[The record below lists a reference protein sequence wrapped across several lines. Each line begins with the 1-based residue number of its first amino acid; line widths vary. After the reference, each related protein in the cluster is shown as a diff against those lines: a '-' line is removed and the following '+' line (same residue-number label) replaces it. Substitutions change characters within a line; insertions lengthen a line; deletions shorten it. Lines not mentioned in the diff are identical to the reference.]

1 MCVMSEIIELLEL
14 RKLPDFLQASGG
26 VSAVLQERLGL
37 KRRWV
42 SVNAPMNSKYFG
54 ELVEF
59 ATPVPGEIVL
69 ELLKLTNGARV
80 ASNKFVTYGVLDEK
94 GGADFVS
101 TPLDINVPNVY
112 ERPIS
117 LDQSALIIGGG
128 VNNHE
133 SVLSTQEVVHYMDEQ
148 GTTHVCS
155 IEDCKTD
162 LASYTSVT
170 DWLVEEFDLA
180 IRKHLIPDH

>member
-1 MCVMSEIIELLEL
+1 MELLEL
-14 RKLPDFLQASGG
+14 RRFSDFLEASGG
-26 VSAVLQERLGL
+26 VSAVVQERLGI

-59 ATPVPGEIVL
+59 AKPVPGEIVL
-69 ELLKLTNGARV
+69 ELLKLTNGVRV

-101 TPLDINVPNVY
+101 IPLDINVPNVY
-112 ERPIS
+112 ERPITLS
-117 LDQSALIIGGG
+117 QSALIIGGG

-133 SVLSTQEVVHYMDEQ
+133 SAISTQEVVHYLDEK
-148 GTTHVCS
+148 GTIHVCS
-155 IEDCKTD
+155 VENCKTD
-162 LASYTSVT
+162 LASYASVT
-170 DWLVEEFDLA
+170 DWLVEEFGLA